1 MTVREQAI
9 SAIDAQAALLPDGAK
24 RVAQDGVGSEPL
36 AEQGQESLSRAQA
49 LADRVAG
56 LLFYFATRPG

>member
-1 MTVREQAI
+1 MTGREQAI
-9 SAIDAQAALLPDGAK
+9 RAIDAQAALLPDGAK
-24 RVAQDGVGSEPL
+24 RVAED
-36 AEQGQESLSRAQA
+36 QESLSRAQA